1 MRRLLAPLIIA
12 TLGLAS
18 PAVAEEIE
26 GARDGHGHPQGRIE
40 SMAQPVLASGVIA
53 PPVAGA
59 GLPQVHLLP
68 YDPLRPPPEAVAEA
82 TGTGFFA
89 SAQGLVVTAAHVV
102 QACRAIRVVSRH
114 MAATAARVVAMDA
127 EHDIAVLQA
136 AAPGPAHLAIGPARA
151 GGRVAVFGYPAQ
163 ARMLA
168 LAVAAP
174 RPVVAPQVTW
184 AAIVNDSFVHRA
196 ALETDPAT
204 LVWMQAPEIAQGYSG
219 GPILDAGSGHVVGIV
234 RALIDPV
241 RAVAAYGIATPDLS
255 IGPGAG
261 PLRAMLGGGAAAAVQ
276 DDEDVLARAGK
287 ATVQI
292 LCWQ

>member
-12 TLGLAS
+12 PLGLVL
-18 PAVAEEIE
+18 PAVAAEMGGPRG
-26 GARDGHGHPQGRIE
+26 GAGRIE
-40 SMAQPVLASGVIA
+40 AMAQPVLASGVIA
-53 PPVAGA
+53 SLPAGG
-59 GLPQVHLLP
+59 GLPQVHLRP
-68 YDPLRPPPEAVAEA
+68 YDPLRPPPDAVAEV

-89 SAQGLVVTAAHVV
+89 SARGLVVTAAHVV
-102 QACRAIRVVSRH
+102 QDCRAIRLVSRH
-114 MAATAARVVAMDA
+114 LAATEARVVATDA

-136 AAPGPAHLAIGPARA
+136 AGPAPAHLAIGPARA
-151 GGRVAVFGYPAQ
+151 AGRVAVFGFPAS
-163 ARMLA
+163 ARPLA
-168 LAVAAP
+168 LAVTAP
-174 RPVVAPQVTW
+174 RSVGAPHVTW

-196 ALETDPAT
+196 ALETDPAR

-219 GPILDAGSGHVVGIV
+219 GPILDAGSGRVVGIV

-241 RAVAAYGIATPDLS
+241 RAIAAYGIATPDLS

-261 PLRAMLGGGAAAAVQ
+261 PLRAMLGGEAAGVLV
-276 DDEDVLARAGK
+276 DDGDVLARATK